1 MKARNITTYRWA
13 SAAIIAALVILC
25 GGQVRADVLID
36 FGKWD
41 VNATNSPGYNHINVA
56 TLAGSTNS
64 PHALYKSDLS
74 ASGWTVQQ
82 VGMSGVWS
90 DRAAAYS
97 NTDTATLAPASIKD
111 NYLARAW
118 RDNIG
123 SDGSVGAFITLD
135 FAGLDNAKTYDLT
148 FFGAWGKNSAATN
161 TWSLL
166 EGTGGNSSD
175 VFSHSLGNA
184 EAPAINYTAI
194 APESG
199 SIQIK
204 VLRDGT
210 QGRALINMAAIS
222 ETIPEPA
229 AFGLILGGAGLLLF
243 IRRRLG
249 IS

>member
-1 MKARNITTYRWA
+1 MKTRNIITCRWT
-13 SAAIIAALVILC
+13 SAAIIASMVILC

-36 FGKWD
+36 FGKFD

-56 TLAGSTNS
+56 TLAGSAGT
-64 PHALYKSDLS
+64 PHALHTPDLS
-74 ASGWTVQQ
+74 ASGWTVEQ
-82 VGMSGVWS
+82 VDIQGVWS

-97 NTDTATLAPASIKD
+97 NTDTADVAPAVIAD

-123 SDGSVGAFITLD
+123 SDGSEGAYITLD
-135 FAGLDNAKTYDLT
+135 FAGFDNAKTYDLT
-148 FFGAWGKNSAATN
+148 FFGAWGKNSNATN
-161 TWSLL
+161 TVSLL
-166 EGTGGNSSD
+166 KGTGGNSSD
-175 VFSHSLGNA
+175 VYTYRLGPA
-184 EAPAINYTAI
+184 EAPAAIYTNI

-210 QGRALINMAAIS
+210 QGRALINMIGIS

-229 AFGLILGGAGLLLF
+229 ALGLILGGVGLLLF
-243 IRRRLG
+243 VRRRFG
-249 IS
+249 MS